1 MKNAFLA
8 KQQAIQAQ
16 CFADGMKI
24 GEQFAIDCFQI
35 ALHKAGWGYDRI
47 KRLTDAVAESSSYY
61 ADALRRGM
69 EQDIRQEQMDRE
81 LRDIVKDYQEFIP
94 FSKRYPDV
102 KNTSYERLPKR

>member
-16 CFADGMKI
+16 CFADGMRV
-24 GEQFAIDCFQI
+24 GEQFALDCFQI

-81 LRDIVKDYQEFIP
+81 LADILKGNEPLIP
-94 FSKRYPDV
+94 FRNRYPLV
-102 KNTSYERLPKR
+102 KTAGYERMPK

>member
-16 CFADGMKI
+16 CFADGMRC

-47 KRLTDAVAESSSYY
+47 KRLTESVAESSSYY

-81 LRDIVKDYQEFIP
+81 LADILKGNEPLIP
-94 FSKRYPDV
+94 FGERYPLV
-102 KNTSYERLPKR
+102 KTAGYERMPK